1 MNDFTSPADPAPAD
15 PALAPDQFAEPAMW
29 PKTVG
34 IISTVWGTLGL
45 GCLGCLGAVMT
56 VSMVFPQGLEQG
68 YPDGHPPVLVA
79 PALTTW
85 VSMGMSLVNAAVL
98 IAAGILLIMRKP
110 IAHPV
115 HLLYGVL
122 GILFGAFGVWANVQ
136 HQQAIT
142 DWVNQNPGTKFASE
156 QQAQGPINT
165 AIMVAFMLLG
175 FAWPVF
181 CVVWFGAIKRD
192 SAEISRGQELTV

>member
-45 GCLGCLGAVMT
+45 GCLGCGVVGMMLPLF
-56 VSMVFPQGLEQG
+56 FPQGLEQG
-68 YPDGHPPVLVA
+68 YPDGYPPQLTA
-79 PALTTW
+79 PALSTW
-85 VSMGMSLVNAAVL
+85 VSMGMGFVNAAML

-110 IAHPV
+110 IARPV

-122 GILFGAFGVWANVQ
+122 GILFGAYGVWAGVQ
-136 HQQAIT
+136 NQQAIT
-142 DWVNQNPGTKFASE
+142 DWVNQNPGTKFASD